1 MQPLFSGFF
10 RLFSSGSSIS
20 YAASRRTRRKSISF
34 SNWIYRFLSAE
45 GAKASPW
52 GEAGKNL

>member
-1 MQPLFSGFF
+1 MMATPWLAAAPLRQFCKGAWLLHYHVFF
-10 RLFSSGSSIS
+10 HIG
-20 YAASRRTRRKSISF
+20 
-34 SNWIYRFLSAE
+34 IYRFLSAE